1 MRIKK
6 FYLVGFKT
14 DLSKPRTSRAG
25 KRQTRDDVKKTAY
38 VRMTFLASIN
48 GKRFK
53 YKTQKQFLERF
64 EKALKQITQ
73 ITPNI
78 TYSLDTGTFEVLPGV
93 FDFYTI
99 DKVMDLASE
108 YGCRITIRLSHAD
121 HGYDNLLRWQRY
133 WPQRNSDGT
142 INHGHRYY
150 GSFSTADKE
159 PQKAVEKAIP
169 EIVKAIDEITL
180 RLKSNGRLFYI
191 GTGTSGR
198 LGVLDASEC
207 PPTFCTEPDLIQG
220 LIAGGEPSLT
230 RSSESLE
237 DLSQPAI
244 FDLKDKKFSNKD
256 VLIGITAS
264 GRTPYVLAAL
274 NYSKSINA
282 LTISISS
289 VPFRDSSISTD
300 IDIRLIT
307 GPEILAGSTRLKA
320 GTATKMA
327 LNIISTSVMIQLGKV
342 YGNRM
347 IDLSVTNDKLLQ
359 RALGILL
366 DIGSVDKEEGLELLN
381 KTNGS
386 VKLSLLIALSG
397 MDVINAKKM
406 LDESQGNL
414 RTALSKVCCD

>member
-1 MRIKK
+1 MKNLNNNLNNNYRI
-6 FYLVGFKT
+6 LT
-14 DLSKPRTSRAG
+14 EQINLSS
-25 KRQTRDDVKKTAY
+25 V
-38 VRMTFLASIN
+38 N
-48 GKRFK
+48 
-53 YKTQKQFLERF
+53 
-64 EKALKQITQ
+64 
-73 ITPNI
+73 
-78 TYSLDTGTFEVLPGV
+78 LDTKSTYEIV
-93 FDFYTI
+93 
-99 DKVMDLASE
+99 
-108 YGCRITIRLSHAD
+108 
-121 HGYDNLLRWQRY
+121 NL
-133 WPQRNSDGT
+133 
-142 INHGHRYY
+142 
-150 GSFSTADKE
+150 FSTADKE

-207 PPTFCTEPDLIQG
+207 PPTFCTDPDLIQG

-282 LTISISS
+282 LSISISS
-289 VPFRDSSISTD
+289 VPFRDSTISTD

-347 IDLSVTNDKLLQ
+347 IDLSVTNDKLLE

-366 DIGSVDKEEGLELLN
+366 DIGSVDREEGLELLN

-397 MDVINAKKM
+397 LDVINAKKI
-406 LDESQGNL
+406 LDDSQGNL
-414 RTALSKVCCD
+414 RTALSKFCCD

>member
-1 MRIKK
+1 MKNLNNKLKNNNYRI
-6 FYLVGFKT
+6 LT
-14 DLSKPRTSRAG
+14 EQINLS
-25 KRQTRDDVKKTAY
+25 
-38 VRMTFLASIN
+38 
-48 GKRFK
+48 
-53 YKTQKQFLERF
+53 
-64 EKALKQITQ
+64 
-73 ITPNI
+73 
-78 TYSLDTGTFEVLPGV
+78 SLDLDTKSTYEIVKLF
-93 FDFYTI
+93 
-99 DKVMDLASE
+99 SE
-108 YGCRITIRLSHAD
+108 
-121 HGYDNLLRWQRY
+121 
-133 WPQRNSDGT
+133 
-142 INHGHRYY
+142 
-150 GSFSTADKE
+150 ADKE

-169 EIVKAIDEITL
+169 DIVKAIDAITL
-180 RLKSNGRLFYI
+180 RLKSKGRLFYI

-207 PPTFCTEPDLIQG
+207 PPTFCTDPDFIQG

-237 DLSQPAI
+237 DLSKPAI
-244 FDLKDKKFSNKD
+244 IDLKEKKFSYKD

-282 LTISISS
+282 LSISITS
-289 VPFRDSSISTD
+289 VPLIDSYISTD

-327 LNIISTSVMIQLGKV
+327 LNIISTSVMIKLGKV

-347 IDLSVTNDKLLQ
+347 IDLSVTNDKLLE
-359 RALGILL
+359 RALGILI
-366 DIGSVDKEEGLELLN
+366 DIGSVDRVEGLELLN

-397 MDVINAKKM
+397 MDVINAKKI

-414 RTALSKVCCD
+414 RTALGKVFCD